1 VQEERVTA
9 QPDDIDHGAPG
20 PAAKARASEVK
31 RILEAEGE
39 YRGQHR
45 DGHVTARRY
54 DGPDPS
60 EPHYRA
66 WMLHQS
72 GQLSDRQGV
81 TAARLADMWARAHVR
96 GAHTRDGSPD
106 DASAMDRWQ
115 ALMRGRADAVLL
127 EGLCTGVG
135 PGWRLRQLQAALD
148 ALADEWGV
156 DTGVVADGDPAV
168 CRIRAAQARE

>member
-1 VQEERVTA
+1 VQEERVNA

-66 WMLHQS
+66 WMLHQA
-72 GQLSDRQGV
+72 GHLSDRQGV
-81 TAARLADMWARAHVR
+81 TAARLADLYACSHYR
-96 GAHTRDGSPD
+96 GGLSGDASPD
-106 DASAMDRWQ
+106 AVGALDRWQ
-115 ALMRGRADAVLL
+115 ALMRGRAHAGLL
-127 EGLCTGVG
+127 EGLVTGLG

-148 ALADEWGV
+148 ALADEWGITEAV
-156 DTGVVADGDPAV
+156 AADGDPAV
-168 CRIRAAQARE
+168 CRIRAAHSR